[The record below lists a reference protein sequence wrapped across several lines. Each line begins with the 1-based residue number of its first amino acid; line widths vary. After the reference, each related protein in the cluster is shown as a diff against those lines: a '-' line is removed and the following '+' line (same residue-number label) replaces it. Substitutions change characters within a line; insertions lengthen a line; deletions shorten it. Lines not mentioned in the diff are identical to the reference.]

1 MVYTTKKDNT
11 DDHYQIYLFQNYRYM
26 YLYRHV
32 LKPKY
37 NPLKTIIRP
46 TYLARFEDMPVTIKF
61 TSTLKKKVGR

>member
-1 MVYTTKKDNT
+1 M
-11 DDHYQIYLFQNYRYM
+11 
-26 YLYRHV
+26 YRHV

-46 TYLARFEDMPVTIKF
+46 TYLAWFEDMPVTIKF